1 LRGISLRAEREWH
14 EGLENELVNEGR
26 SSLDRAFKII
36 AARRGHRREYEPN
49 TEHNFENGKAIRPV
63 TEARSRAKGEGEM
76 TLSENSPLVDFSAP
90 ASLRKWPSKNN
101 ERQAEGR
108 SPYLLIDATLEE
120 CLQEFMAKPEPTRH
134 LYEIH
139 TAPQP
144 PLVTPILTSEHVV
157 ELARL
162 RDFL

>member
-1 LRGISLRAEREWH
+1 
-14 EGLENELVNEGR
+14 
-26 SSLDRAFKII
+26 
-36 AARRGHRREYEPN
+36 
-49 TEHNFENGKAIRPV
+49 
-63 TEARSRAKGEGEM
+63 
-76 TLSENSPLVDFSAP
+76 
-90 ASLRKWPSKNN
+90 
-101 ERQAEGR
+101 
-108 SPYLLIDATLEE
+108 LLIDATLEK

-162 RDFL
+162 EDFL